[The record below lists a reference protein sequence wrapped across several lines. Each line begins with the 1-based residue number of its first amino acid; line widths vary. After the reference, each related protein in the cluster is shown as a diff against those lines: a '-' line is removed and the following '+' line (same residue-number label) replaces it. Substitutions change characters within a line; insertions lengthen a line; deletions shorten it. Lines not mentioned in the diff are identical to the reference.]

1 MLDSTT
7 LNHAARILA
16 ARSDAPADAVLRDYL
31 ASLPRLPQRERR
43 AVSRA
48 VFSYFRWRQ
57 WLEPRAPVRKQLEE
71 ASDLQERFE
80 RDPRSVK
87 PETLAARAVPD
98 WLRAEMEL
106 PVEFLQ
112 HLQREPALWLRARPG
127 TGERLAATL
136 GHCTPAPQ
144 SAEALRFTG
153 HQDLFRSPPFQ
164 AGEFEIQ
171 DLASQL
177 VGLAA
182 TPRPGETW
190 WDVCAGEG
198 GKTLHLADLMAN
210 QGLIWA
216 SDRSPRRLEVLKRRA
231 ARAKIFNYRTA
242 VWPGIVAG
250 VRPTLPTK
258 GKFDGILVD
267 APCSA
272 IGTWQ
277 RNPHARWTTTPGDI
291 TELAAIQAALL
302 DAVAGSVKTGGRLIY
317 AVCTLTRRETEEIAA
332 GFLAAHPEFI
342 PEPLTGIVS
351 ADSGG
356 PSPSRVL
363 LWPQSIHAN
372 GMFIAAWKRRSA
384 PQG

>member
-98 WLRAEMEL
+98 WLRAELEL
-106 PVEFLQ
+106 PGEFLQ

-153 HQDLFRSPPFQ
+153 HQD
-164 AGEFEIQ
+164 
-171 DLASQL
+171 
-177 VGLAA
+177 
-182 TPRPGETW
+182 
-190 WDVCAGEG
+190 
-198 GKTLHLADLMAN
+198 
-210 QGLIWA
+210 
-216 SDRSPRRLEVLKRRA
+216 
-231 ARAKIFNYRTA
+231 
-242 VWPGIVAG
+242 
-250 VRPTLPTK
+250 
-258 GKFDGILVD
+258 
-267 APCSA
+267 
-272 IGTWQ
+272 
-277 RNPHARWTTTPGDI
+277 
-291 TELAAIQAALL
+291 
-302 DAVAGSVKTGGRLIY
+302 
-317 AVCTLTRRETEEIAA
+317 
-332 GFLAAHPEFI
+332 
-342 PEPLTGIVS
+342 
-351 ADSGG
+351 
-356 PSPSRVL
+356 
-363 LWPQSIHAN
+363 
-372 GMFIAAWKRRSA
+372 
-384 PQG
+384 